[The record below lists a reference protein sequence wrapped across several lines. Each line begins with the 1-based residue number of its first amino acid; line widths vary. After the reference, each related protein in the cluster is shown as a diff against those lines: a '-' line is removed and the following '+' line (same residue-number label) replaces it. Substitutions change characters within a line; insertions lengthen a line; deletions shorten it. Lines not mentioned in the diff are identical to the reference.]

1 MSLINC
7 CMNGGYLNLKTVISK
22 ISVKENEQVT
32 IECVE
37 VTQEIMNLKSYAEGV
52 GNSIAGTIDGKMTE
66 ASLSDI
72 LYFEA
77 VDESVFAYLEKDV
90 MAVKGRL
97 YEYEKRLSEKGFVR
111 ISKSILL
118 HLNKVE
124 NIRPALN
131 RKFIAEL
138 SNGEQV
144 MISRQYVKPLKEVLF
159 GGKANEL

>member
-1 MSLINC
+1 M
-7 CMNGGYLNLKTVISK
+7 KTIIREISDR
-22 ISVKENEQVT
+22 ENEQVT

-37 VTQEIMNLKSYAEGV
+37 VTQEILNLKSYADGV
-52 GNSIAGTIDGKMTE
+52 GNRISGMIGGRLTD
-66 ASLSDI
+66 ASLGDI

-77 VDESVFAYLEKDV
+77 VDEKVFAYLAKEV
-90 MAVKGRL
+90 MEVKGRL
-97 YEYEKRLSEKGFVR
+97 YEYEERLSAKGFAR
-111 ISKSILL
+111 ISKSVLL

-144 MISRQYVKPLKEVLF
+144 MISRQYVKPLKKILL
-159 GGKANEL
+159 GGKANEF